1 VRRPFTAALA
11 VLAATSVVAAQ
22 TPVAPQTPATPVF
35 PTLQAQ
41 LPTPT
46 APPLAL
52 ADAEARAIANHPRV
66 IAARNQ
72 ATAETAATR
81 EAGSFR
87 YPTVVGSLTG
97 VDALSNSRIAAG
109 ALNNPIIYNRFSS
122 GIMINQLI
130 TDFGRTGNLVASASL
145 HAQASALDISATEQD
160 LELAVANAYFAALG
174 AQAVL
179 NVAADTVH
187 TRQVVVDQIAA
198 LVQNL
203 QKTDVD
209 LSFANV
215 DLGEAQLLLVQA
227 QNDFLARQ
235 ADLGNAMGEHGD
247 QIYPLIDPTAGSAQ
261 PPPPLDPLT
270 AAALSGRPDLASAR
284 LDRDAA
290 RRLEAAEA
298 DLERPTVSFSGAAGV
313 TPLRQDTLT
322 NRYAAAGVNLGIPVF
337 NGHLFGA
344 ERSEAEARADAE
356 DQRVREVENQV
367 AHDVRVAWLQA
378 SAAFQ
383 RIGLTDQIVAQ
394 AVQGQT
400 LAQAR
405 YDNGLGSIVE
415 LSQAQLNATQ
425 ARVAQASARFEYAA
439 ALALLRY
446 SAGQT
451 P

>member
-1 VRRPFTAALA
+1 MRRAFTPALA
-11 VLAATSVVAAQ
+11 VLVATSVVAAQ
-22 TPVAPQTPATPVF
+22 TPTPQTPAPPLPRTPQV
-35 PTLQAQ
+35 QM
-41 LPTPT
+41 PTPT
-46 APPLAL
+46 APPLTL

-66 IAARNQ
+66 VAARNE
-72 ATAETAATR
+72 ATAQTAVTR

-87 YPTVVGSLTG
+87 YPTLVGNLTG
-97 VDALSNSRIAAG
+97 ADALANSRIAAG
-109 ALNNPIIYNRFSS
+109 ALNNPIIDNRFST
-122 GIMINQLI
+122 GIMVNQLI
-130 TDFGRTGNLVASASL
+130 TDFGRTGNLIASASL
-145 HAQASALDISATEQD
+145 HAQASALDVSATEQD
-160 LELAVANAYFAALG
+160 IELAVADAYFAALS

-179 NVAADTVH
+179 GVAADTVR
-187 TRQVVVDQIAA
+187 TRQAVVDQITA

-215 DLGEAQLLLVQA
+215 DLGGAQLLLVQA

-235 ADLGNAMGEHGD
+235 ADLGTAMGERGD
-247 QIYPLIDPTAGSAQ
+247 QIYPLIDPAAGTAQA
-261 PPPPLDPLT
+261 PPALDPLIG
-270 AAALSGRPDLASAR
+270 AALAGRPDLSSAR
-284 LDRDAA
+284 LVRDAA

-298 DLERPTVSFSGAAGV
+298 DLERPTISFAGAAGV
-313 TPLRQDTLT
+313 TPVHQNNLT
-322 NRYAAAGVNLGIPVF
+322 NRYAAAGVNLSIPVF
-337 NGHLFGA
+337 NGFLFGA
-344 ERSEAEARADAE
+344 ERSEAQARADAE
-356 DQRVREVENQV
+356 DQRVREVEDQV

-383 RIGLTDQIVAQ
+383 RIALTDQIVAQ
-394 AVQGQT
+394 AVEGLT

>member
-1 VRRPFTAALA
+1 MGR
-11 VLAATSVVAAQ
+11 VL
-22 TPVAPQTPATPVF
+22 
-35 PTLQAQ
+35 
-41 LPTPT
+41 
-46 APPLAL
+46 
-52 ADAEARAIANHPRV
+52 
-66 IAARNQ
+66 
-72 ATAETAATR
+72 
-81 EAGSFR
+81 
-87 YPTVVGSLTG
+87 
-97 VDALSNSRIAAG
+97 
-109 ALNNPIIYNRFSS
+109 
-122 GIMINQLI
+122 
-130 TDFGRTGNLVASASL
+130 
-145 HAQASALDISATEQD
+145 
-160 LELAVANAYFAALG
+160 
-174 AQAVL
+174 
-179 NVAADTVH
+179 
-187 TRQVVVDQIAA
+187 
-198 LVQNL
+198 
-203 QKTDVD
+203 
-209 LSFANV
+209 
-215 DLGEAQLLLVQA
+215 
-227 QNDFLARQ
+227 
-235 ADLGNAMGEHGD
+235 
-247 QIYPLIDPTAGSAQ
+247 SAQ
-261 PPPPLDPLT
+261 PPPALDPLT

-446 SAGQT
+446 SVGQT